1 MEEFLQ
7 KYRMGEIYEKLE
19 PHEKLKHLIAEFS
32 FDEKGQPGLSFGVTG
47 EKGDIYPPAWFLS
60 TAQLNVVAFAIFLG
74 RALQKEDVPLKSIFI
89 DDPIGHFD
97 EMNIVGFVDLLR
109 NILENTDRQLII
121 STHEER
127 VFGLIK
133 RKMPQE
139 SYPVC
144 YIDFREMA

>member
-1 MEEFLQ
+1 MQ
-7 KYRMGEIYEKLE
+7 RYQMGEIYEKLE
-19 PHEKLKHLIAEFS
+19 PHEKLKHLVARFS
-32 FDEKGQPGLSFGVTG
+32 FDEKEQPGLSFAVIG
-47 EKGDIYPPAWFLS
+47 EEGKPYPPAWFLS
-60 TAQLNVVAFAIFLG
+60 TAQLNVAAFAIFLG
-74 RALQKEDVPLKSIFI
+74 KALQKGNAPLKSIFI

-127 VFGLIK
+127 VFRLIR
-133 RKMPQE
+133 RKMPEE

-144 YIDFREMA
+144 YIDFREMQA